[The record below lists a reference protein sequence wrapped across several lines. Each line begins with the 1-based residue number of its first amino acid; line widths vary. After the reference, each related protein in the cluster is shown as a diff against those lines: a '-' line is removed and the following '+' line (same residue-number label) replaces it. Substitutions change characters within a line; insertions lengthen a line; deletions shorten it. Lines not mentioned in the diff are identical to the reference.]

1 MLGKMHCSC
10 SSLNCFLREQAL
22 RRKEENN
29 VPWAIMDNQEYYEKV
44 HGGWIGRVA
53 GSHLGAP
60 LEFRPYSYIQ
70 RRYCKSG
77 KSDIASFVKRVDPN
91 DVNDDEIYQIA
102 GLLAVEQHGAGVTAK
117 DIATEWN
124 ARLYRKQF
132 TAERLALKNI
142 RAGIYPPESA
152 AEKHGNVYYD
162 AIGGQMKADI
172 WGLMAPNRPEM
183 AAHYARIDGSVAHQ
197 GIGIDGEVFM
207 GVMIANAFG
216 ISDIGEL
223 VHKSL
228 LVLPEESEYRQ
239 FVEQCLVIHEN
250 HASWRDGRA
259 ALMQAWNKARR
270 SLLRQARSV
279 RRWFFLRFLHPL
291 HVLPNAGI
299 IVLSLLYGQDHEDR
313 FGRPL
318 CLAAMMGYDTD
329 CNCGNL
335 GTIMGTILGE
345 KAIPAKWKDP
355 LQDRFNTYV
364 RGYESWR
371 ITDLSRRICDAG
383 KMLLRAGCSGHA
395 IG

>member
-1 MLGKMHCSC
+1 LCEEA
-10 SSLNCFLREQAL
+10 LERRENKN
-22 RRKEENN
+22 R
-29 VPWAIMDNQEYYEKV
+29 PWPIMDDQEYYEKV

-70 RRYCKSG
+70 RRYCSGG
-77 KSDIASFVKRVDPN
+77 KSDITSFVKRVDPN
-91 DVNDDEIYQIA
+91 AVNDDEIYQIA
-102 GLLAVEQHGAGVTAK
+102 GLLAIEQHGAGLTAK

-132 TAERLALKNI
+132 TAERVALKNI
-142 RAGIYPPESA
+142 RAGIYPPETA
-152 AEKHGNVYYD
+152 AEKNGNVYYD

-172 WGLMAPNRPEM
+172 WGLMAPNCQQM

-197 GIGIDGEVFM
+197 GIGIDGEVFVA
-207 GVMIANAFG
+207 VMIANAFG
-216 ISDIGEL
+216 ISDIEEL

-228 LVLPEESEYRQ
+228 PVLPRESEYRL

-259 ALMQAWNKARR
+259 ALMQAWGKARK

-279 RRWFFLRFLHPL
+279 RRWIFLRFLHPL

-345 KAIPAKWKDP
+345 KGIPAKWKDP

-364 RGYESWR
+364 KGYESWR

-383 KMLLRAGCSGHA
+383 KMLLPAGCPGQA